1 MYPFSFNRSS
11 SAPVTNFKF
20 NLLCAKAFSNTATPS
35 GADQVQ
41 IAVISTPA
49 FAATNSIAEANVPPV
64 ASIGSKI

>member
-35 GADQVQ
+35 GADKIH
-41 IAVISTPA
+41 IAVISTAP
-49 FAATNSIAEANVPPV
+49 FAAKNSIAD
-64 ASIGSKI
+64 